1 MSPTISIP
9 ESGLF
14 FPNNIARIFI
24 VSMEDILGKNGL
36 NTVLNLAG
44 QSAYIGNYP
53 PNNAERNFDFAS
65 FSSISG
71 TVENVYG
78 TNAARMMAARAGVA
92 VFDQVVKDLGA
103 PVEVQDPGYKDKP
116 LAEKISTGLMFVR
129 RMFSNTQNEP
139 FKVLDNG
146 NYLYPVYKCP
156 ICWGR
161 TTKEPSCFLIGSI
174 LQASVRWTT
183 GGVELPVTQIK
194 AHSCGDP
201 SCDYVI
207 PVIPNA

>member
-9 ESGLF
+9 DSGLF
-14 FPNNIARIFI
+14 FPNNIARIYM

-44 QSAYIGNYP
+44 QSAFIGNYP

-78 TNAARMMAARAGVA
+78 TNAARMMAGRAGVA

-103 PVEVQDPGYKDKP
+103 PVEVQDPGYKDRP

-146 NYLYPVYKCP
+146 HYLYPVYKCP

-174 LQASVRWTT
+174 LQASVQWAT
-183 GGVELPVTQIK
+183 GGMEINVKQTK
-194 AHSCGDP
+194 AHSCGDET
-201 SCDYVI
+201 CDFEI
-207 PVIPNA
+207 PTA